1 MPSTTKT
8 LAPNRVSLRSVIT
21 AMSEHCPSMNATPD
35 EVAAW
40 FAHGVTMLALITRDR
55 THPEHDEA
63 CVLAAK
69 YSADARAARTSGAT
83 R

>member
-1 MPSTTKT
+1 MPSTTRT
-8 LAPNRVSLRSVIT
+8 LAPTRVSLRAVVT
-21 AMSEHCPSMNATPD
+21 AMSQDCPSMTATPD

-55 THPEHDEA
+55 SHPEHDDA

-69 YSADARAARTSGAT
+69 YSADARAARTNGAA